1 MKISTNLYGDLILLT
16 MPVLVGASESIG
28 FKTDIFEA
36 SDGTEQRT
44 PLKDK
49 ARQTLSFS
57 SLSLRQAMAQ
67 QFNVQ
72 WGGIRQHWAVPLY
85 QERQFVGDVSSD
97 FIACNT
103 DIYDFRDNSLALLK
117 NDTDLQLIE
126 ILNVQATGLKIS
138 EVTTFKS
145 AKLYPVRICFINGD
159 IARSMSGIHTSMS
172 VDFIVMDEPVIE
184 PDEPAQFLGDDLYF
198 FNLTYSGDSMQATI
212 SQQQNILDNEIG
224 EIYQS
229 SNWNFARYSKQYR
242 AVLKGQ
248 QQVRDYKNFLFRRQ
262 GRYRPFWLPTYESN
276 LRSKSTG
283 TVTTTLLVE
292 ADQYKQLADQRK
304 HIAIKCNGVWTAHT
318 ITASSLTSSS
328 TVQLTISPA
337 LNKAASTIQRISYL
351 GLHRL
356 DADNVT
362 LNYQGAG
369 IAEVAV
375 PILEIGV

>member
-1 MKISTNLYGDLILLT
+1 MKVNTNLYGDLILLT
-16 MPVLVGASESIG
+16 TPVLVGANESIS

-57 SLSLRQAMAQ
+57 SLSMRQAVAQ

-97 FIACNT
+97 FIVCNT
-103 DIYDFRDNSLALLK
+103 HIYDFRDNSLALLK
-117 NDTDLQLIE
+117 NDTDLQLVE
-126 ILNVQATGLKIS
+126 ILEVQTTGLQLS
-138 EVTTFKS
+138 EVTTFKN
-145 AKLYPVRICFINGD
+145 AKLYPVRVCFISGD
-159 IARSMSGIHTSMS
+159 ITRNISGIHASMS
-172 VDFIVMDEPVIE
+172 VDFIVVDEPVIE

-212 SQQQNILDNEIG
+212 SQQQNLLDNGMG

-229 SNWNFARYSKQYR
+229 TDWNFARYSKQYR

-276 LRSKSTG
+276 LRSKSMG
-283 TVTTTLLVE
+283 TVTTTLVVE
-292 ADQYKQLADQRK
+292 ANQYKQLADQRQ
-304 HIAIKCNGVWTAHT
+304 HIAIKSNGIWTAHT

-328 TVQLTISPA
+328 TVQMMISPA

-356 DADNVT
+356 DADSIT

-375 PILEIGV
+375 PILELGV

>member
-1 MKISTNLYGDLILLT
+1 MSVIVVFLRPLGLRL
-16 MPVLVGASESIG
+16 
-28 FKTDIFEA
+28 IFEA

-57 SLSLRQAMAQ
+57 SLSIRQAIAQ

-72 WGGIRQHWAVPLY
+72 WGGVRQLWAVPLY
-85 QERQFVGDVSSD
+85 QESQFVGDVSSD
-97 FIACNT
+97 FITCNT

-126 ILNVQATGLKIS
+126 ILNVQATGLKLS
-138 EVTTFKS
+138 EVTTFKNS
-145 AKLYPVRICFINGD
+145 KLYPVRVCFINGD
-159 IARSMSGIHTSMS
+159 IARSMSGIHAAMS
-172 VDFIVMDEPVIE
+172 ADFVVV
-184 PDEPAQFLGDDLYF
+184 DEPAIDPDTPPQFLGDDLYF
-198 FNLTYSGDSMQATI
+198 FGLMYSGNAMEAKI
-212 SQQQNILDNEIG
+212 NQQQNILDNGMG

-229 SNWNFARYSKQYR
+229 TDWNFSRYSKQYR

-304 HIAIKCNGVWTAHT
+304 HIAIKCNGNWSAHT
-318 ITASSLTSSS
+318 ITASTLTSAS

-337 LNKAASTIQRISYL
+337 LNKAASSIQRVSYL

-356 DADNVT
+356 DADNIT

-375 PILEIGV
+375 PILELGG

>member
-1 MKISTNLYGDLILLT
+1 MKVNTNLYGDLILLT
-16 MPVLVGASESIG
+16 TPMLVGANESIG

-57 SLSLRQAMAQ
+57 SLSVRQAIAQ

-72 WGGIRQHWAVPLY
+72 WGGIRQLWAVPLY

-103 DIYDFRDNSLALLK
+103 NIYDFRNNSLALLK
-117 NDTDLQLIE
+117 NDEGVQLVEIIE
-126 ILNVQATGLKIS
+126 VQATGLQLS
-138 EVTTFKS
+138 EVTTFKN
-145 AKLYPVRICFINGD
+145 AKLYPVRVCFINGD
-159 IARSMSGIHTSMS
+159 ISRNISGIHASMS
-172 VDFIVMDEPVIE
+172 VDFIVV
-184 PDEPAQFLGDDLYF
+184 DEPAIEPEAPVQFLGDDLYF
-198 FNLTYSGDSMQATI
+198 FNLTYSGDAMQATI
-212 SQQQNILDNEIG
+212 SQQQNILDNGMG

-229 SNWNFARYSKQYR
+229 TDWNFARYSKQYR

-292 ADQYKQLADQRK
+292 IDQYKQLADQRQ
-304 HIAIKCNGVWTAHT
+304 HIAIKCNGSWSAHT
-318 ITASSLTSSS
+318 ITASALTSAS

-337 LNKAASTIQRISYL
+337 LNKAASSIQRISYL

-356 DADNVT
+356 DADNIT
-362 LNYQGAG
+362 LNYQGAR

-375 PILEIGV
+375 PILELGV

>member
-1 MKISTNLYGDLILLT
+1 MNVTTNLYGDLILLT
-16 MPVLVGASESIG
+16 MPALVGANESIG

-57 SLSLRQAMAQ
+57 SLSIRQAIAQ

-72 WGGIRQHWAVPLY
+72 WGGIRQLWAVPLY
-85 QERQFVGDVSSD
+85 QEGQHVGATSGD

-103 DIYDFRDNSLALLK
+103 SIYDFRDNSLALLK
-117 NDTDLQLIE
+117 NDAGVKLLEIVEVQSTGLQL
-126 ILNVQATGLKIS
+126 S
-138 EVTTFKS
+138 ESVSFDN
-145 AKLYPVRICFINGD
+145 AKLYPVRVCFIHGD
-159 IARSMSGIHTSMS
+159 ITRSISGVHAAMS
-172 VDFIVMDEPVIE
+172 VDFVVVDESVIE
-184 PDEPAQFLGDDLYF
+184 PETPEQFLNDDLYF
-198 FNLTYSGDSMQATI
+198 FALTYSGDAMQATL

-224 EIYQS
+224 DIYQS
-229 SNWNFARYSKQYR
+229 SDWNFARYSKQYR

-248 QQVRDYKNFLFRRQ
+248 QQIHDYKNFLFRRQ

-283 TVTTTLLVE
+283 MVTTTLLVE
-292 ADQYKQLADQRK
+292 ADQYKQLADQRQ
-304 HIAIKCNGVWTAHT
+304 HIAIKCDGVWTVHT
-318 ITASSLTSSS
+318 VTASSFVSAS
-328 TVQLTISPA
+328 TVQLTISPE
-337 LNKAASTIQRISYL
+337 LNKSATTIQRISYL

-356 DADNVT
+356 DADSIT

-369 IAEVAV
+369 IVEVSV
-375 PILEIGV
+375 PILELGV

>member
-16 MPVLVGASESIG
+16 RPVLVGANESIG

-36 SDGTEQRT
+36 LDGTEKRT

-57 SLSLRQAMAQ
+57 SFSIFKEVAQ

-72 WGGIRQHWAVPLY
+72 WGGIRQLWAVPLY

-103 DIYDFRDNSLALLK
+103 DIYDFRDNALALLK
-117 NDTDLQLIE
+117 NDAGIQLVE
-126 ILNVQATGLKIS
+126 ILQVQSTGLKIS
-138 EVTTFKS
+138 EVITFKN

-159 IARSMSGIHTSMS
+159 ISRNISGVHASMS
-172 VDFIVMDEPVIE
+172 VEFTVIDEPEIT
-184 PDEPAQFLGDDLYF
+184 PDTPPQFLDDDLYF
-198 FNLTYSGDSMQATI
+198 FCLTYTGDSMQASI

-224 EIYQS
+224 DIYQS
-229 SNWNFARYSKQYR
+229 TDWGFARYSKQYR

-276 LRSKSTG
+276 LRCKSVG
-283 TVTTTLLVE
+283 TITTTLLIE
-292 ADQYKQLADQRK
+292 ADQYKQLADLRK
-304 HIAIKCNGVWTAHT
+304 HIAIKSDDMWTAHT
-318 ITASSLTSSS
+318 ITASSLVS
-328 TVQLTISPA
+328 TTAVQLIISPA
-337 LNKAASTIQRISYL
+337 LNKTASSIQRISYL
-351 GLHRL
+351 GLRRL
-356 DADNVT
+356 DADSVT
-362 LNYQGAG
+362 LNYRGVG
-369 IAEVAV
+369 IAEVSV
-375 PILEIGV
+375 PILEIGA

>member
-1 MKISTNLYGDLILLT
+1 MLVTTNLYGDLILLT
-16 MPVLVGASESIG
+16 TPALVGANEIIG

-44 PLKDK
+44 PLKNK

-57 SLSLRQAMAQ
+57 SLSMHQAVAQ

-72 WGGIRQHWAVPLY
+72 WGGIRKLWAVPLY
-85 QERQFVGDVSSD
+85 QEGQHVGATSGD

-103 DIYDFRDNSLALLK
+103 DIYDFRANSLALLK
-117 NDTDLQLIE
+117 NDTGLQIVEILQVQSTGLQL
-126 ILNVQATGLKIS
+126 S
-138 EVTTFKS
+138 EVIDFDS
-145 AKLYPVRICFINGD
+145 AKLYPVRVCFIHGD
-159 IARSMSGIHTSMS
+159 ISRSISGVHASMS
-172 VDFIVMDEPVIE
+172 VDFIVVDEPVIE
-184 PDEPAQFLGDDLYF
+184 PDTPEQFLGDDLYF
-198 FNLTYSGDSMQATI
+198 FNLTYSGDSMEAKI
-212 SQQQNILDNEIG
+212 NQQQNIFDNGMGDIC
-224 EIYQS
+224 QS
-229 SNWNFARYSKQYR
+229 TDWNFARYSKQYR

-248 QQVRDYKNFLFRRQ
+248 QQVRNYKNFLFRRQ

-283 TVTTTLLVE
+283 TVTTTLVIE
-292 ADQYKQLADQRK
+292 VDQYKQLADQRK
-304 HIAIKCNGVWTAHT
+304 HIAIKCDGSWTAHT
-318 ITASSLTSSS
+318 ITAAALVSVS

-337 LNKAASTIQRISYL
+337 LNKAASSIQRISYL

-369 IAEVAV
+369 IVEVSV
-375 PILEIGV
+375 PILELGV

>member
-1 MKISTNLYGDLILLT
+1 MKVNTNLYGDLILLT
-16 MPVLVGASESIG
+16 TPVLVGANESIG

-57 SLSLRQAMAQ
+57 SLSVRQAIAQ

-72 WGGIRQHWAVPLY
+72 WGGIRQIWAVPLY

-103 DIYDFRDNSLALLK
+103 NIYDFRNNSLALLK
-117 NDTDLQLIE
+117 NDAGVQLVEIIE
-126 ILNVQATGLKIS
+126 VQATGLQLS
-138 EVTTFKS
+138 EVISFDS
-145 AKLYPVRICFINGD
+145 AKLYPVRVCFINGD
-159 IARSMSGIHTSMS
+159 ITRNISGIHASMS
-172 VDFIVMDEPVIE
+172 VDFIVVDEPVIE
-184 PDEPAQFLGDDLYF
+184 PEIPVQFLGDDLYF
-198 FNLTYSGDSMQATI
+198 FNLTYSGDAMQATI
-212 SQQQNILDNEIG
+212 SQQQNILDNGMG

-229 SNWNFARYSKQYR
+229 TDWNFARYSKQYR

-283 TVTTTLLVE
+283 TVTTTLLIE

-304 HIAIKCNGVWTAHT
+304 HIAIKCNGSWSAHT
-318 ITASSLTSSS
+318 ITASTLTSAS

-337 LNKAASTIQRISYL
+337 LNKAASSIQRISYL

-356 DADNVT
+356 DADNIT

-375 PILEIGV
+375 PILELGV

>member
-16 MPVLVGASESIG
+16 TPVLVGANESIG

-57 SLSLRQAMAQ
+57 SLSVRQEMAQ

-72 WGGIRQHWAVPLY
+72 WGGVRQLWSVPLY
-85 QERQFVGDVSSD
+85 QESQFVGDVSSD
-97 FIACNT
+97 FITCTTN
-103 DIYDFRDNSLALLK
+103 IYDFRDNSLALLK
-117 NDTDLQLIE
+117 NDTDLQLVE
-126 ILNVQATGLKIS
+126 ILEVQATGLKLS
-138 EVTTFKS
+138 EVTTLKN
-145 AKLYPVRICFINGD
+145 AKLYPVRVCFINGD
-159 IARSMSGIHTSMS
+159 IARSMSGIHAAMS
-172 VDFIVMDEPVIE
+172 VDFVVVDEPAID
-184 PDEPAQFLGDDLYF
+184 PDTPAQFLGDDLYF
-198 FNLTYSGDSMQATI
+198 FGLTYSGNAI
-212 SQQQNILDNEIG
+212 EAKINQQQNILDNEMG
-224 EIYQS
+224 DIYQS
-229 SNWNFARYSKQYR
+229 SDWNFARYSKQYR

-292 ADQYKQLADQRK
+292 VDQYKQLADQRK

-318 ITASSLTSSS
+318 ITASSLTSVS

-337 LNKAASTIQRISYL
+337 LNKAASGIQRISYL

-362 LNYQGAG
+362 LNYQGAS
-369 IAEVAV
+369 IVEVAV

>member
-1 MKISTNLYGDLILLT
+1 MRVNTNLYGDLILLT
-16 MPVLVGASESIG
+16 TPVLVGANESIG

-57 SLSLRQAMAQ
+57 SLSVRQAVAQ

-72 WGGIRQHWAVPLY
+72 WGGIRQLWAVPLY

-103 DIYDFRDNSLALLK
+103 NIYDFRNNSLALLK
-117 NDTDLQLIE
+117 NDAGMQLVEIIE
-126 ILNVQATGLKIS
+126 VQATGLQLS
-138 EVTTFKS
+138 EVISFDN
-145 AKLYPVRICFINGD
+145 AKLYPVRVCFINGD
-159 IARSMSGIHTSMS
+159 ITRNISGVHASMS
-172 VDFIVMDEPVIE
+172 VDFIVIDEPVIE
-184 PDEPAQFLGDDLYF
+184 PDTPDQFLGNDLYF
-198 FNLTYSGDSMQATI
+198 FNLTYSGDSMQTTI

-224 EIYQS
+224 DIHQS
-229 SNWNFARYSKQYR
+229 SDWNFACYSKPYR
-242 AVLKGQ
+242 AVLKGH

-276 LRSKSTG
+276 LRSKSIG

-292 ADQYKQLADQRK
+292 VDQYKQLADQRK
-304 HIAIKCNGVWTAHT
+304 HIAIKCNGIWTAHT
-318 ITASSLTSSS
+318 ITASALTSAS
-328 TVQLTISPA
+328 TVQLTITPA
-337 LNKAASTIQRISYL
+337 LNKVASSIQRISYL

-356 DADNVT
+356 DADNIT

-369 IAEVAV
+369 IAEVSV
-375 PILEIGV
+375 PILELGV

>member
-1 MKISTNLYGDLILLT
+1 MKVNTNLYGDLILLT
-16 MPVLVGASESIG
+16 TPVLVGANESIS

-49 ARQTLSFS
+49 ARQMLSFS
-57 SLSLRQAMAQ
+57 SLSMRQAVAQ

-72 WGGIRQHWAVPLY
+72 WGGIRQLWAVPLY

-97 FIACNT
+97 FITCNT

-117 NDTDLQLIE
+117 NDVGVQLVE
-126 ILNVQATGLKIS
+126 ILEVQATGLQLS
-138 EVTTFKS
+138 EVTTFKN
-145 AKLYPVRICFINGD
+145 AKLYPVRVCFISGD
-159 IARSMSGIHTSMS
+159 ITRNISGIHASMS
-172 VDFIVMDEPVIE
+172 VDFIVVDEPVIE
-184 PDEPAQFLGDDLYF
+184 PEMPEQFLGDDLYF

-212 SQQQNILDNEIG
+212 SQQQNILDNEMG

-229 SNWNFARYSKQYR
+229 TDWNFSRYSKQYR

-248 QQVRDYKNFLFRRQ
+248 QQIRDYKNFLFRRQ

-283 TVTTTLLVE
+283 TITTTLLVE
-292 ADQYKQLADQRK
+292 ADQYKQLTDQRK
-304 HIAIKCNGVWTAHT
+304 HIAIKCNGIWTAHT
-318 ITASSLTSSS
+318 ITESSLTSSS

-337 LNKAASTIQRISYL
+337 LNKAAASIQRISYL

-356 DADNVT
+356 DADNIT

-375 PILEIGV
+375 PILELRV